1 MTKAGTSGR
10 RPADAGTPG
19 RQEIWTEMRALNRPF
34 GVPELA
40 DATGAQHKTVHDYL
54 GCLVAGGY
62 VTHEPAPVRGQ
73 AATYELIKD
82 TGHRAPRLRR
92 DGTKVTQGAATE
104 QMWRSM
110 CILKKFT
117 FREIIETSTVEITDG
132 TAKSYC
138 SMLLATG
145 YLRVLKKADP
155 VKGKIAQYAL
165 IRASGPKPPQVQRV
179 KRVYDPNTGSVYVP
193 EGRG

>member
-1 MTKAGTSGR
+1 MTTAGKSGR

-19 RQEIWTEMRALNRPF
+19 RQEIWTAMRALKRPF
-34 GVPELA
+34 TTLDLA
-40 DATGAQHKTVHDYL
+40 DATGAARKTVHDYL
-54 GCLVAGGY
+54 GCLVAGNY
-62 VTHEPAPVRGQ
+62 VTHEPAPARGR
-73 AATYELIKD
+73 AAVYELIKD
-82 TGHRAPRLRR
+82 TGFHAPRLRP
-92 DGTKVTQGAATE
+92 DGTKVTQGVATE

-117 FREIIETSTVEITDG
+117 FRDLIESSTVEITDW

-138 SMLLATG
+138 SMLLSTG

-179 KRVYDPNTGSVYVP
+179 KRVFDPNTGEVYAP